1 MVKTRSGADT
11 HCLDINLDLNTNS
24 EDNIRISVAPS
35 PALNWI
41 PTTMAASQ
49 GNDSKQN
56 FVDLPAEPPAWFT
69 VVSKRLDAIDNL
81 NEKITS
87 MLDKFKTLETDLS
100 TVKESMEFACKE
112 SSEAKESASAAQKN
126 YQAIETEN
134 TNLKCEI
141 ALLKSKVTQQ
151 ESQSRR
157 NNLLFNGIVE
167 KDNESWE
174 DCENS
179 ICNVIKNTM
188 GVVTVPKFDRVHRIG
203 NKIPGRNRTII
214 AKFCFF
220 KERDIV
226 WGQRKKLA
234 KTGFRISEDFPIEIV
249 EERKVLYPIWK
260 AAINCPTVKTAYLK
274 VNKLQINGKLYSTKN
289 LKDLPPQLQ
298 PTNFS
303 TKRENG
309 VVLFSSKNS
318 VLSNFYSEQPITIE
332 DKTYYSTE
340 QYYQATKAKFFN
352 DELSYNKI
360 MAESDPLKIYS
371 IGKRISNCDEA
382 VWDAKADTVLY
393 DANIAKF
400 KQISAAQEFLLG
412 TDDDLIGEA
421 TTHPTFG
428 IGRHIS
434 DPMALIET
442 EWTGKNRF
450 GKVLEKIRTE
460 LRQSEIVKK

>member
-1 MVKTRSGADT
+1 M
-11 HCLDINLDLNTNS
+11 
-24 EDNIRISVAPS
+24 
-35 PALNWI
+35 
-41 PTTMAASQ
+41 
-49 GNDSKQN
+49 
-56 FVDLPAEPPAWFT
+56 
-69 VVSKRLDAIDNL
+69 
-81 NEKITS
+81 
-87 MLDKFKTLETDLS
+87 
-100 TVKESMEFACKE
+100 
-112 SSEAKESASAAQKN
+112 
-126 YQAIETEN
+126 
-134 TNLKCEI
+134 
-141 ALLKSKVTQQ
+141 TQQ

-352 DELSYNKI
+352 DESSYNKI